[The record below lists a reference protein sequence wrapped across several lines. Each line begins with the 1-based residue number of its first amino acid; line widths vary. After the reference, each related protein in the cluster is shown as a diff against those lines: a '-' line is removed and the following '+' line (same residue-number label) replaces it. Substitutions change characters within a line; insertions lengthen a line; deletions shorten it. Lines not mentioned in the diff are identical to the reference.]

1 MLLDTSASK
10 VNLSKVFRLSSSA
23 AWLWEQLADKDFT
36 ETEVV
41 SLICSEYEVAEDV
54 AKQDV
59 NHLLDVWK
67 NNGIIS

>member
-1 MLLDTSASK
+1 MLLNTSESK
-10 VNLSKVFRLSSSA
+10 VSLNKVFRLSSSA
-23 AWLWEQLADKDFT
+23 AWLWEQLVDKDFT

-41 SLICSEYEVAEDV
+41 TLICSEYEVAEDV
-54 AKQDV
+54 AKRDV

>member
-1 MLLDTSASK
+1 MLLDTSTTK
-10 VNLSKVFRLSSSA
+10 VNLSRVFRLSSSA
-23 AWLWEQLADKDFT
+23 AWLWKQLDGKEFSEAD
-36 ETEVV
+36 VV
-41 SLICSEYEVAEDV
+41 AMICSEYEVTEEV